1 MLGIAEIQ
9 GRDMTSISSIP
20 QHPEPRAQFD
30 AGVAPAESEASV
42 AASPAEEAGDAGLAA
57 DPGEPEDMQAKL
69 DRLIDSQAESGA
81 LSGAQAKELRSFFAQ
96 RIGGEVAAQRGS
108 APESAAP
115 TRPISEAATRQLDAM
130 SAFLDK
136 LRNAAA
142 SGSITYGSNSGTSS
156 NGSSATG
163 WVIDTKA

>member
-1 MLGIAEIQ
+1 
-9 GRDMTSISSIP
+9 MTSISSIP
-20 QHPEPRAQFD
+20 QQSDPRAQFD
-30 AGVAPAESEASV
+30 AGFAPAESEARV
-42 AASPAEEAGDAGLAA
+42 AAVNAAEADDTGLAA

-69 DRLIDSQAESGA
+69 DKLIDSQAESGA
-81 LSGAQAKELRSFFAQ
+81 LSSEQAKELRSFFAQ
-96 RIGGEVAAQRGS
+96 RIGGEVATQRNDN
-108 APESAAP
+108 AAP
-115 TRPISEAATRQLDAM
+115 SKPISEAATRQLDAM

-142 SGSITYGSNSGTSS
+142 SGSITYGNNSGTSS

>member
-1 MLGIAEIQ
+1 
-9 GRDMTSISSIP
+9 MTSISAIP
-20 QHPEPRAQFD
+20 QHPERAPID
-30 AGVAPAESEASV
+30 AAFAPVELEARDAASLPAE
-42 AASPAEEAGDAGLAA
+42 PEAGDAALSA

-81 LSGAQAKELRSFFAQ
+81 LSDAQANELRSFFAQ
-96 RIGGEVAAQRGS
+96 RVGGETVSKGEAQAS
-108 APESAAP
+108 ASP

-130 SAFLDK
+130 AAFLDK

-142 SGSITYGSNSGTSS
+142 SGAITYGSNSGTSS